1 MLAGPSNTALNAQGS
16 PLLGRLNAVRLTI
29 VLVIAMGY
37 ASTMAL
43 GPGTQEILNVY
54 GYDPSWIGIQ
64 LLFFISGILALRSVS
79 LGRSGLAY
87 LSSRF
92 WRNIPALAFLTLA
105 TLFILFPLFGTP
117 PDQGLE
123 LWARLTKYV
132 ALTVFCIDPGIPLE
146 GLLDDARYMCLVQ
159 GGIWTLR
166 YGLILHIL
174 TAISGRFGLLKER
187 RLLLFGAISVSLL
200 YAVTLYVAVKNDI
213 TTLASPLAGLRLSYA
228 FLIGMTAWPYKD
240 SIKKLG
246 QKAFA
251 FPVIAFI
258 LATLNYTIM
267 PWSPM
272 IEIGLTLFWIS
283 LAWFALTRPSNV
295 LNWTQHTPNLTLP
308 VLLINWPLAQ
318 TLLLLNPDM
327 SAATLIAFTLCGT
340 LLFSLLFVYGF
351 SKTHFIFG
359 KLRPKNTR
367 NIT

>member
-16 PLLGRLNAVRLTI
+16 PLLGRLNAVRLAI

-37 ASTMAL
+37 ASTMPL

-64 LLFFISGILALRSVS
+64 LLFFISGMLALRSTS
-79 LGRSGLAY
+79 QGRSGMAY

-174 TAISGRFGLLKER
+174 TAASGRFGLLKDR
-187 RLLLFGAISVSLL
+187 RLILFGAISVTLI
-200 YAVTLYVAVKNDI
+200 YAITIYVAVKNDM
-213 TTLASPLAGLRLSYA
+213 TNLASPLAGLRLSYA
-228 FLIGMTAWPYKD
+228 FLIGMTAWAYKD
-240 SIKKLG
+240 LIEKLG
-246 QKAFA
+246 QKTLAL
-251 FPVIAFI
+251 PVIAFI

-283 LAWFALTRPSNV
+283 LAWFALTRPSPV
-295 LNWTQHTPNLTLP
+295 LNWVQNVPNLTLP
-308 VLLINWPLAQ
+308 VLLVNWPLAQ
-318 TLLLLNPDM
+318 TLLLLNPDVSTAM
-327 SAATLIAFTLCGT
+327 LILLTLCGT
-340 LLFSLLFVYGF
+340 LLLSLLLVYGF

-359 KLRPKNTR
+359 RLAPLKRRNTA
-367 NIT
+367 